1 MSDDKFK
8 TVTMATEVFEKL
20 DKLRERQRKAMGVQE
35 LSWNNFLSV
44 ATPAI
49 QEAVEAA
56 EKEKRHE

>member
-8 TVTMATEVFEKL
+8 TVTMGTEVFEKL

-49 QEAVEAA
+49 QEAIETA
-56 EKEKRHE
+56 EKRKD